1 MNNYD
6 MNTVNVYNISV
17 DGNKQLT
24 DHFKVCEFA
33 CKDGSN
39 VVLVHPACPE
49 FCELARTINGPFS
62 PNSAYR
68 TVTHNSREGGASSS
82 NHIFGRAVDI
92 PACKATP
99 AQLYE
104 LFDKTYPDNME
115 LGIYSWGVHIA
126 YQTTKN
132 RFRG

>member
-1 MNNYD
+1 MSD
-6 MNTVNVYNISV
+6 MYTVNVYNMTV
-17 DGNKQLT
+17 DRNRRLSE
-24 DHFKVCEFA
+24 HFQVYEFA

-39 VVLVHPACPE
+39 AVFVHPALPE

-68 TVTHNSREGGASSS
+68 TVTHNSRENGAANS

-92 PACKATP
+92 PAVKATP
-99 AQLYE
+99 GQLYE
-104 LFDKTYPDNME
+104 LFEKTFPNSME
-115 LGIYSWGVHIA
+115 IGIYSWGVHVG
-126 YQTTKN
+126 YQISKS